1 MGYMREPK
9 DVDLVVG
16 PSILTE
22 DTKNRIAHA
31 IEEYRRTGKKPANTE
46 FFIQGSTKAS
56 THIGRTRSAAA
67 QSDNAARRKEN
78 V

>member
-1 MGYMREPK
+1 MGYVREPK

-22 DTKNRIAHA
+22 ATKNKIADA
-31 IEEYRRTGKKPANTE
+31 IEEYRRTGKKPVRTE
-46 FFIQGSTKAS
+46 FFTQGSVKAS
-56 THIGRTRSAAA
+56 TNIGRTSSATA
-67 QSDNAARRKEN
+67 QADNAVRRKEN